1 MFRLTAVLLAGLYV
15 TYAIWGKPPESDV
28 SVARADTLQQ
38 AVPALAQ
45 GSAAQT
51 STPKAPPAAAELSA
65 AEALDVAL
73 AAATTDVVP
82 TEAAAAAATADA
94 APTEAEDSTLWYV
107 TGTRV
112 NLRSGPSSNSSIV
125 GGVTLGDRAEV
136 LSDPA
141 ASWVRIRTER
151 GLEAWIFGRFLSE
164 TPA

>member
-15 TYAIWGKPPESDV
+15 TYAVWGEPPETDV
-28 SVARADTLQQ
+28 PVARAETLAQ

-45 GSAAQT
+45 EPAAQA
-51 STPKAPPAAAELSA
+51 SEAPAITDLSEQ
-65 AEALDVAL
+65 EAVTVAL
-73 AAATTDVVP
+73 AAAGAEVVP
-82 TEAAAAAATADA
+82 AETAAAPAEAAASETPAQ
-94 APTEAEDSTLWYV
+94 AEESTLWYV

-112 NLRSGPSSNSSIV
+112 NLRSGPSSNSDVV
-125 GGVTLGDRAEV
+125 GGVTVGDRAEV